1 MEIDSLGRIFQN
13 GEFAN
18 QLRIV
23 DVEDTNYLKKF
34 GENLYELTEGGAETE
49 APATVRQSYLEQS
62 NVQVVSE
69 MVELITVTRAYEAN
83 QKMIQNIDSTLDK
96 SVNTVGRV

>member
-1 MEIDSLGRIFQN
+1 M
-13 GEFAN
+13 
-18 QLRIV
+18 
-23 DVEDTNYLKKF
+23 
-34 GENLYELTEGGAETE
+34 EGGTETE
-49 APATVRQSYLEQS
+49 AQATVRQSYLEQS

-83 QKMIQNIDSTLDK
+83 QKMIQNIDNTLDK